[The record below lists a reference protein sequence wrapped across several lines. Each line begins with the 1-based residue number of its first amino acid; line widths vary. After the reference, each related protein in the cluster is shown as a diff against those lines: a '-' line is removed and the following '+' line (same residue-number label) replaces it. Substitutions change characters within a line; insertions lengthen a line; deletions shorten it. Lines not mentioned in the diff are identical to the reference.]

1 MQASPIVVITNC
13 MKARDQILLAV
24 FVILVNIFIMLD
36 LGNSSSWYCYLLHL
50 LLLWLQLA
58 TIYCTCTAAMASSSF
73 FDSCLEETFP
83 TNAVDGVVEISMS
96 VEFGR

>member
-1 MQASPIVVITNC
+1 MQASSIVVIINC
-13 MKARDQILLAV
+13 MKARDQILLTV
-24 FVILVNIFIMLD
+24 FINMLD
-36 LGNSSSWYCYLLHL
+36 SGNSSSWYCYLLHL

-58 TIYCTCTAAMASSSF
+58 TLYCTCTAAMASSSF

-83 TNAVDGVVEISMS
+83 TNAVDGVVEFSTS